1 MHRFYLP
8 NLQQPSLSAAE
19 SHHAIHVLRLKEG
32 DSVNVFDGRGR
43 EAQCAVSAIATD
55 SVRLKLLSQT
65 NASPLPCR
73 ITLAQAVPKK
83 NMDLIL
89 QKATELGVSAILPLI
104 SERTIVQLDDQDT
117 KKLDRWQ
124 AICLEACKQSGNNW
138 LPELHP
144 PQKAR
149 DFFAALEGQPRSFDL
164 KLIGSLQPDSRPL
177 KRILADSSR
186 VSNAT
191 SVLIMIGPEGDFTPA
206 EINLAKS
213 ASCLPLSLGPL
224 VLRAE
229 TAAFYA
235 LSILRHE
242 LMDS

>member
-8 NLQQPSLSAAE
+8 NLQQLVLSAAE
-19 SHHAIHVLRLKEG
+19 AHHAVHVLRLKSG
-32 DSVNVFDGRGR
+32 DTVNVFDGRGH
-43 EAQCAVSAIATD
+43 EAQCAVCEISGD
-55 SVRLKLLSQT
+55 SVNLKLLAQS
-65 NASPLPCR
+65 NAAPLPCR

-104 SERTIVQLDDQDT
+104 SERTIVQLDEQDT
-117 KKLDRWQ
+117 KKLERWK

-149 DFFAALEGQPRSFDL
+149 DFFSGLAEKKNSYAL
-164 KLIGSLQPDSRPL
+164 KLVASLQPDSRPL
-177 KRILADSSR
+177 KKILADSPR
-186 VSNAT
+186 VSAAS
-191 SVLIMIGPEGDFTPA
+191 SVLVLIGPEGDFTPA
-206 EINLAKS
+206 EINAAKS
-213 ASCLPLSLGPL
+213 AGCSPLSLGPL

-229 TAAFYA
+229 TAALYA
-235 LSILRHE
+235 LSIIRHE
-242 LMDS
+242 LMAS